1 MDEYGK
7 TDWDSVL
14 NVYTEIFD
22 YFEAD
27 NENYGYDPTPYI
39 VLERILELNLL
50 KKEDVIVDYGCGKGR
65 IEFFLNKNIGCKVIG
80 IDHSKRLLKVATN
93 NLERYGDNGEI
104 TFVHSKA
111 EEYNPQNANCFYF
124 FNPFSTNIFKQVLK
138 RIEESEENNPRE
150 ILIFFYY
157 STKEYEEYL
166 PSEPKLEPIKSLH
179 FSEEEILDRTP
190 FKLNIYRFKSVN

>member
-1 MDEYGK
+1 M
-7 TDWDSVL
+7 
-14 NVYTEIFD
+14 
-22 YFEAD
+22 
-27 NENYGYDPTPYI
+27 
-39 VLERILELNLL
+39 LL
-50 KKEDVIVDYGCGKGR
+50 
-65 IEFFLNKNIGCKVIG
+65 
-80 IDHSKRLLKVATN
+80 
-93 NLERYGDNGEI
+93 
-104 TFVHSKA
+104 VHYKA